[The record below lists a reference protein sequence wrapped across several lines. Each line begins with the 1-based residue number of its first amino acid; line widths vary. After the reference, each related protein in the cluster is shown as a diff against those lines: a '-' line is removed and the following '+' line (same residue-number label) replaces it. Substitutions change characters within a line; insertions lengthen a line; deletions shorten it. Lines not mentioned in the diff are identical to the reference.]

1 MEAEVIGRSESEGGP
16 MGFCQIFWR
25 GLMQKATIYA
35 PILGLTFALVAFSS
49 VSDYVD
55 PVFLFILVHGIV
67 HTAFNWWRLDN
78 LGKTN
83 RSLKGVLEVEEVEGV
98 EEEEVEEV
106 LVEQQAILDAAIES
120 QRKSRA

>member
-16 MGFCQIFWR
+16 VSGFCQIFWR

-55 PVFLFILVHGIV
+55 PVFLFILVHGVV

-83 RSLKGVLEVEEVEGV
+83 RSLKGVLEVEEG
-98 EEEEVEEV
+98 EEV
-106 LVEQQAILDAAIES
+106 LVEQQAILDAAIECH
-120 QRKSRA
+120 KEKAEHEV